1 VSGVTSREE
10 AQQLRGRHLEV
21 DPRELPPGT
30 YFWHQI
36 VGLHVT
42 DPDGAPLGTV
52 AEVFRAGE
60 TEVYA
65 IAQPDGGELL
75 IPALRSVVRS
85 IDLAVG
91 LMVVD
96 YAAEE
101 VR

>member
-1 VSGVTSREE
+1 MSSRLEPTSGTRSWACTS
-10 AQQLRGRHLEV
+10 A
-21 DPRELPPGT
+21 
-30 YFWHQI
+30 
-36 VGLHVT
+36 